1 MARIRT
7 VKPALFEHEVLF
19 DAEHDTGLPLRL
31 AFIGLF
37 TQCDREGRFL
47 WRPRQLGVNILPYD
61 EIDFSRVLD
70 ALWTRGFVVKYASN
84 GNVFGYIPSWSK
96 HQVINNRESDSQIP
110 DPESEGIVFIQQ
122 ADACPTREARVP
134 HARKVEGKGRE
145 YGKEGNGKGK
155 ESHAS
160 KDAFEIF
167 WKGYPRKKETRKAL
181 NAFLSALKRSSASEI
196 LAGVGKYAAECRGKE
211 PQFIKHAA
219 SWLNADCWGDEP
231 DKATVIAFRPG
242 VPKPGFKPEPPKI
255 DNKAWRAQRAEIK
268 AEKQRET
275 SDSGC

>member
-19 DAEHDTGLPLRL
+19 DAEKDTGLPLRL

-110 DPESEGIVFIQQ
+110 SHESEDIVFIEQP
-122 ADACPTREARVP
+122 DACPTRAPRDTESLKRAQ
-134 HARKVEGKGRE
+134 AEGKGRE
-145 YGKEGNGKGK
+145 YGKEGNGKGN

-167 WKGYPRKKETRKAL
+167 WKGYPRKKEKRKAL
-181 NAFLSALKRSSASEI
+181 NAFLSALKRASASEI
-196 LAGVGKYAAECRGKE
+196 LDGVGRYAVECRGKE
-211 PQFIKHAA
+211 PQFIKHGAA
-219 SWLNADCWGDEP
+219 WLNADCWSDEP
-231 DKATVIAFRPG
+231 DKATVVAFRPG
-242 VPKPGFKPEPPKI
+242 APKRT
-255 DNKAWRAQRAEIK
+255 WAEIK
-268 AEKQRET
+268 ADKQRET
-275 SDSGC
+275 TDSGC